1 MDEKK
6 SEIKKINSVIMS
18 TTLSNLL
25 PEQIGENFTKI
36 NKHRPTTR
44 SDISVTENKL
54 SNRYSTIS
62 STKDTRFNTFTTQSS
77 PITTT
82 HKQEETRDKYYNYTL
97 KRDDGIFQYLP
108 IDILKNVHRTLKSQ
122 PVSFEGKLNFLKMF
136 EKTLMSEIGKIFSL
150 VIPYRVLSI

>member
-1 MDEKK
+1 MF
-6 SEIKKINSVIMS
+6 
-18 TTLSNLL
+18 
-25 PEQIGENFTKI
+25 Q
-36 NKHRPTTR
+36 
-44 SDISVTENKL
+44 NKL

-62 STKDTRFNTFTTQSS
+62 PTKDTTRFNTFTTQSS
-77 PITTT
+77 PVTTT

-122 PVSFEGKLNFLKMF
+122 PGSFEGKLHFLKMF

-150 VIPYRVLSI
+150 IWHHIERFPFNNASVILIFQLVKCRTIIRRLCRLGVAK

>member
-44 SDISVTENKL
+44 SDISVTEV
-54 SNRYSTIS
+54 
-62 STKDTRFNTFTTQSS
+62 TK
-77 PITTT
+77 
-82 HKQEETRDKYYNYTL
+82 
-97 KRDDGIFQYLP
+97 G
-108 IDILKNVHRTLKSQ
+108 
-122 PVSFEGKLNFLKMF
+122 
-136 EKTLMSEIGKIFSL
+136 
-150 VIPYRVLSI
+150 